1 MQFTFGMWREQQ
13 LRQQRNASRKSGR
26 LLALLNAPINIT
38 SDADYA
44 APHTLVSIGDSS
56 SDCSDSSDYGSCCGD
71 DQNNNSTNNNNTCS
85 SSFTFR
91 RREVHLRWPS
101 EYTYCMQHVVSDCC
115 EGFYCPP
122 IPAVTASTA
131 TDDADGGRGDAI
143 GTREE
148 KAAIQQW
155 LLDSGF
161 DLSRW
166 LCFYKQAVV
175 PVALPPRPDCDSGSM
190 MMMQQLQQN
199 QMMMQQQQED
209 ETRKRKYSPIEET

>member
-1 MQFTFGMWREQQ
+1 MQFTFGVWREQQ

-38 SDADYA
+38 SDADYE
-44 APHTLVSIGDSS
+44 APHTLVSIDDSS

-71 DQNNNSTNNNNTCS
+71 DQNNNNTSTNNTCS

-101 EYTYCMQHVVSDCC
+101 EYTYCMQHVLSECC

-122 IPAVTASTA
+122 IPAVTATA
-131 TDDADGGRGDAI
+131 TDDADADGGRGDAI

-155 LLDSGF
+155 LLDSGL

-166 LCFYKQAVV
+166 LCFYKQAGVV
-175 PVALPPRPDCDSGSM
+175 PVALPPRPDCDSGPM
-190 MMMQQLQQN
+190 MMM
-199 QMMMQQQQED
+199 MQQQED